1 MLAHC
6 PKCNSLAT
14 VPILY
19 GKPDDK
25 AMEAATYGLVVLAGC
40 VIDDDRINRH
50 CKVCNCEFT
59 SHHHDGNLFG
69 LNKPLTVW
77 AFNERYDELEKQLTL
92 VHQSIER
99 NYIEQGREVKR
110 SCHTSIFALM
120 REYQDA
126 WGIFMDWLQSHGDPT
141 LVVDEKGNAIASY
154 SNNTARIYL
163 LKSHYLLYQSLQ
175 DLANASHW
183 LGRTSRG
190 NIKDVD
196 ELLNASA
203 ALQNARDRLRD
214 HLQEIRYAAT
224 SRFD

>member
-1 MLAHC
+1 MLTHC

-25 AMEAATYGLVVLAGC
+25 AMEAAKYGLVVLAGC
-40 VIDDDRINRH
+40 VIYDDRINRH
-50 CKVCNCEFT
+50 CKACGCEFT

-69 LNKPLTVW
+69 SNKPLEVW
-77 AFNERYDELEKQLTL
+77 VLNEKFNELEKQLTL
-92 VHQSIER
+92 VHQSIEHD
-99 NYIEQGREVKR
+99 YIEQGREVKGT
-110 SCHTSIFALM
+110 CHTRIFALM

-126 WGIFMDWLQSHGDPT
+126 WGLFMDWLQSNGDPT
-141 LVVDEKGNAIASY
+141 LVVDEKGNAIARY

-163 LKSHYLLYQSLQ
+163 IKIHYLLYQSLQ
-175 DLANASHW
+175 DLASASHW

-190 NIKDVD
+190 DIKDVD
-196 ELLNASA
+196 DLLNASV
-203 ALQNARDRLRD
+203 ALQNARDRVRN

-224 SRFD
+224 SHFD